1 MKNGALTL
9 AGVIFALVAV
19 LHFVR
24 YSKAWVITIN
34 EFSVP
39 LVWSIYGGAIATV
52 LAVFMFMA
60 LKK

>member
-9 AGVIFALVAV
+9 AGIIFALVAV

-24 YSKAWVITIN
+24 YSKAWVIVIN
-34 EFSVP
+34 DFTVP
-39 LVWSIYGGAIATV
+39 LTWSIYGGAIAVV
-52 LAVFMFMA
+52 LAIFMFVA